1 MDFRHVTLH
10 ELESEGREL
19 ELTAE
24 QAILLRQ
31 SKLVDVRTLGGDRHW
46 LMPNGRVGAVRFDD
60 LQVDVTPNQKLDVT
74 HLMFLLGYAKDPG
87 FRPDSVVGEAH
98 GDLWPAMAQ
107 SLAASVERALRMG
120 VLQGYTSEQQALLTV
135 RGRVAF
141 DDQIRRRP
149 GHTVPIEVRYD
160 DFSPDIAENQ
170 ILLAAIHLML
180 GVPRLDSEM
189 RRRLLHLG
197 ARFVGVKRLVPGTP
211 TPRWQPTR
219 LNERYHAA
227 LGLAEVLLRHAST
240 RASATGVTM
249 SAFVV
254 VMWKVFEDFVT
265 TALTEALAAHPG
277 HSSPQLPVYL
287 TGAGDWSE
295 GRTGRGQEDPHG
307 DVLMNVDVVHVDGS
321 GAPDV
326 VFDAKY
332 KLASSTGRY
341 ANADH
346 YQMLAYCTALG
357 VPTAWLIY
365 AGGGA
370 DIRRKIKNAGVEVV
384 TTPLNLREPPEA
396 VLERVRQ
403 VALEALGTPGSI
415 SPLRAAAI
423 ATIRGDASSTI
434 GW

>member
-1 MDFRHVTLH
+1 MDFRHVTLD
-10 ELESEGREL
+10 ELDSEGREV

-24 QAILLRQ
+24 QAILLRE

-74 HLMFLLGYAKDPG
+74 HLMFLLGYAKDAG
-87 FRPDSVVGEAH
+87 FRPDSVVADAH

-107 SLAASVERALRMG
+107 SLAASVERALSMG
-120 VLQGYTSEQQALLTV
+120 VLQGYTSEQEALLTV
-135 RGRVAF
+135 RGRIAF
-141 DDQIRRRP
+141 EEQVRRRP
-149 GHTVPIEVRYD
+149 GHAVPIEVRYD
-160 DFSPDIAENQ
+160 DFSPDIAENR
-170 ILLAAIHLML
+170 ILVAAIHLML
-180 GVPRLDSEM
+180 GVPRLDGEI

-197 ARFVGVKRLVPGTP
+197 ARFEGVKRSVPGAP

-219 LNERYHAA
+219 LNERYHGA

-277 HSSPQLPVYL
+277 YSSPQLPVYL
-287 TGAGDWSE
+287 TGAGDWRE
-295 GRTGRGQEDPHG
+295 GRTGRGQDDPHG
-307 DVLMNVDVVHVDGS
+307 DVLMNVDVVHVDGR
-321 GAPDV
+321 GAPEV

-357 VPTAWLIY
+357 VSAAWLIY

-370 DIRRKIKNAGVEVV
+370 DIRRKIKNVGVEVV
-384 TTPLNLREPPEA
+384 AAPLNLRKPPEDLLAQVRTIAMQA
-396 VLERVRQ
+396 VAQGQGL
-403 VALEALGTPGSI
+403 
-415 SPLRAAAI
+415 
-423 ATIRGDASSTI
+423 
-434 GW
+434 